1 MLIAEIIYNTT
12 FVITTGIVLIALGL
26 SRAGIKSGGDIN
38 RYTKRFLI
46 LAASSGLVSGIP
58 IFYGAMWL
66 FNVTGYDVNV
76 GHGEILVA
84 VPLFNL
90 ILGVALT
97 AIGKI
102 LLQWTPI
109 KW

>member
-1 MLIAEIIYNTT
+1 MLIAEIIYDTT

-26 SRAGIKSGGDIN
+26 SRAGIKNGGDVK
-38 RYTKRFLI
+38 RCTQRFLI

-66 FNVTGYDVNV
+66 FDVTGYYVNV

-84 VPLFNL
+84 APLFNL
-90 ILGVALT
+90 ILGIALA

-102 LLQWTPI
+102 LLQWTAI